1 MNKGELIKKLQDI
14 EWEDFEVKEAKS
26 EIPKNSW
33 ESISAFANTNGG
45 WLIFGVRKEG
55 KKYSIRGVK
64 TPEKIEQ
71 DFTTVLRN
79 KSKFNSVIKVKSKK
93 YKFEDKTI
101 LAFYIPLSENK
112 PVFYNNPKNTFI
124 RSGSGDQRATQEEVN
139 SMFRDSAFGTKDKET
154 TEFKLKDLD
163 NETLERFRNY
173 LRNLDP
179 SNPYNELSQEKIFE
193 KLRVTINKEVSIAG
207 LLMFGTEDSISKIFP
222 NFMIDYLE
230 IHGTSYADAPERY
243 TYRMP
248 LQKNL
253 FNYFFSL
260 SERLHTKIDIPFKL
274 KGFFRDE
281 NQPQV
286 LAIREAIVNLLA
298 HSDYFSTMK
307 PRIRV
312 FLDRIEFMNP
322 GSLPVPV
329 EVLRKQELT
338 FPRNPIL
345 IKLFRVLKL
354 AENAGYGF
362 DKMFNG
368 WKSYYKTEPIVED
381 GTTFYKISFPLKVK
395 FDGNASE
402 KYPEKYSEKYP
413 ETNKTQLRIIYLMSR
428 NPKITGEELAN
439 ELRLSLEGI
448 KKNIK
453 QLKQKSIIKR
463 IGPDKGGSW
472 IVKN

>member
-1 MNKGELIKKLQDI
+1 M
-14 EWEDFEVKEAKS
+14 
-26 EIPKNSW
+26 
-33 ESISAFANTNGG
+33 
-45 WLIFGVRKEG
+45 
-55 KKYSIRGVK
+55 
-64 TPEKIEQ
+64 
-71 DFTTVLRN
+71 
-79 KSKFNSVIKVKSKK
+79 
-93 YKFEDKTI
+93 
-101 LAFYIPLSENK
+101 
-112 PVFYNNPKNTFI
+112 
-124 RSGSGDQRATQEEVN
+124 
-139 SMFRDSAFGTKDKET
+139 
-154 TEFKLKDLD
+154 
-163 NETLERFRNY
+163 
-173 LRNLDP
+173 
-179 SNPYNELSQEKIFE
+179 
-193 KLRVTINKEVSIAG
+193 
-207 LLMFGTEDSISKIFP
+207 
-222 NFMIDYLE
+222 
-230 IHGTSYADAPERY
+230 
-243 TYRMP
+243 
-248 LQKNL
+248 QKNL

-322 GSLPVPV
+322 GSLPVSV

-402 KYPEKYSEKYP
+402 KYPE
-413 ETNKTQLRIIYLMSR
+413 TNKTQLRIIYLMSMDS
-428 NPKITGEELAN
+428 KITGEELAN

-463 IGPDKGGSW
+463 MGPDKGGSW
-472 IVKN
+472 IVKK